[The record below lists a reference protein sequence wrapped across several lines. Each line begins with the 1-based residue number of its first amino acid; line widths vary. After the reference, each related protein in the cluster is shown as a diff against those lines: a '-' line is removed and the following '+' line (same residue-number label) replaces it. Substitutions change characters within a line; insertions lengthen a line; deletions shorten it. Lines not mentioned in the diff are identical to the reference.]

1 MLKTPDRFFG
11 ADIGTAAA
19 VGADFRVNAVLPKV
33 VFGDGSH
40 GAFFKAC
47 CACGAHL
54 RIDYIS
60 HNRVIPGIFAAY
72 ELDFNSAALKIAIP
86 GLGKTWLPC

>member
-1 MLKTPDRFFG
+1 MLKPPDRFFG
-11 ADIGTAAA
+11 TDIGTAAA

-40 GAFFKAC
+40 GAFFNAC

-60 HNRVIPGIFAAY
+60 HNSVILGIFAAY
-72 ELDFNSAALKIAIP
+72 ELDFNSAALKNSDSR
-86 GLGKTWLPC
+86 LG